1 MTGKVIPPTY
11 HVKIAIDYD
20 SRVTEHQLVKLNSY
34 HKKASIAI

>member
-20 SRVTEHQLVKLNSY
+20 SRVTARETEQLP
-34 HKKASIAI
+34 